1 MRRATRRQGRTVRQS
16 EGHDGEGMR
25 REERQ
30 QAGKVSE
37 LEEQSRT
44 TRVGNE
50 RRRGDE
56 SRQHNGA
63 SESSGHGGD
72 RPRRRERQRNGDWQ
86 TLNTL
91 YRRDLREEVVQGR
104 QMAKD
109 REGSFGGVRETKRHH
124 QQQTRWTQRDL
135 QR

>member
-72 RPRRRERQRNGDWQ
+72 RPRRRERQRNGDRQ
-86 TLNTL
+86 TLRVIRHFVDGT
-91 YRRDLREEVVQGR
+91 YERR
-104 QMAKD
+104 
-109 REGSFGGVRETKRHH
+109 
-124 QQQTRWTQRDL
+124 
-135 QR
+135 